1 MTKILL
7 ILTIL
12 KLNIL
17 EVWGEGFLEAV
28 GFVHDYFQF
37 CFTSELSSRQCIT
50 GVLLPVLTQI
60 LAAGSGPGFPEW
72 LE

>member
-1 MTKILL
+1 MAKINL

-28 GFVHDYFQF
+28 GFVHDYFLF
-37 CFTSELSSRQCIT
+37 SFTSELSSRQSIT
-50 GVLLPVLTQI
+50 GVLPVLTQI
-60 LAAGSGPGFPEW
+60 LAAGSGPGFLEW

>member
-1 MTKILL
+1 MAKINL

-28 GFVHDYFQF
+28 GFVHDCFLF
-37 CFTSELSSRQCIT
+37 SFTSEL
-50 GVLLPVLTQI
+50 
-60 LAAGSGPGFPEW
+60 
-72 LE
+72 

>member
-50 GVLLPVLTQI
+50 GVLPVLTQI
-60 LAAGSGPGFPEW
+60 LAAGSGPEFLEW